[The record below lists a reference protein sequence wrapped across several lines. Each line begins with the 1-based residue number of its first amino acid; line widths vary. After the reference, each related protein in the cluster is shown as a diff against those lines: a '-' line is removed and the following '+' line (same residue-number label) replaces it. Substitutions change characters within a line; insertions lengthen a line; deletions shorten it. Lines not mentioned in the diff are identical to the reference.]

1 MLAIFGGSLALLLG
15 LLLLLLPLLV
25 SELSRPRDSVWGA
38 VVLLLGLVLVTSADR
53 LTGAP
58 MLGVLCGGLLIGR
71 LGLEVGQGRW
81 RALSDGERQELGSK
95 ERWQR
100 SLEQLLA
107 SLAVLLQSL
116 QQSSAGLLSWWEE
129 RRRKPA
135 VVKRWVRAEE
145 SASADGPASDEAT
158 AAGSSDESPAAVGD
172 ADNSSD
178 APSLADHS
186 LAIASPAEGSAAVEG
201 SEEGGGEDSPAQ
213 AGAADEESPVAD
225 RPAEP
230 PAGAAPSPEEPA
242 DPEEPGLLEVSDFTA
257 IEELLSQAPD
267 PATPP
272 AAEATTGGAA
282 GEAG

>member
-145 SASADGPASDEAT
+145 SAAADGPAADEAT
-158 AAGSSDESPAAVGD
+158 SAGSSDASPAAVGVA
-172 ADNSSD
+172 ADSSD
-178 APSLADHS
+178 EAGLVDHI
-186 LAIASPAEGSAAVEG
+186 LAIASPAEDSVAVEG
-201 SEEGGGEDSPAQ
+201 SQEGHEDDGRAAQESAAAGSPAK
-213 AGAADEESPVAD
+213 ES
-225 RPAEP
+225 PAEP
-230 PAGAAPSPEEPA
+230 SAGAAPSPEEPT
-242 DPEEPGLLEVSDFTA
+242 DPEGPGLLEVSDFTA
-257 IEELLSQAPD
+257 IEELLSQAPE
-267 PATPP
+267 PAAPP